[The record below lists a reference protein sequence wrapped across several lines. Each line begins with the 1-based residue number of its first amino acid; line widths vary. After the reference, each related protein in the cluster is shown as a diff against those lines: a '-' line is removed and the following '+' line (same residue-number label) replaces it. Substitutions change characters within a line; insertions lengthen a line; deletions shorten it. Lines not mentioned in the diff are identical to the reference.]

1 MAKSMKRIHKV
12 TITDMEATMTHTSK
26 GELSDL
32 NLTSGQ
38 WHYVENASDGGLRQ
52 SLGDDNCQGDF
63 AEAIRREL
71 KQRSAGREKRVT
83 KDFCAEVVDRWY
95 CRKSKAGKH

>member
-71 KQRSAGREKRVT
+71 KQRSRTRPSAHSALDKLPDVLPASITREN
-83 KDFCAEVVDRWY
+83 
-95 CRKSKAGKH
+95 

>member
-1 MAKSMKRIHKV
+1 MTYMFFWFVIEAVLLFGMAKSMKRIYKV
-12 TITDMEATMTHTSK
+12 ITDMEATMTHTSK

-71 KQRSAGREKRVT
+71 KQMAT
-83 KDFCAEVVDRWY
+83 L
-95 CRKSKAGKH
+95 

>member
-32 NLTSGQ
+32 NLTSM
-38 WHYVENASDGGLRQ
+38 
-52 SLGDDNCQGDF
+52 
-63 AEAIRREL
+63 L
-71 KQRSAGREKRVT
+71 KTLAMV
-83 KDFCAEVVDRWY
+83 A
-95 CRKSKAGKH
+95 

>member
-1 MAKSMKRIHKV
+1 
-12 TITDMEATMTHTSK
+12 MTHTSK

-71 KQRSAGREKRVT
+71 KQRSARTYYLASGR
-83 KDFCAEVVDRWY
+83 ANSSP
-95 CRKSKAGKH
+95 SKATLSRIDRAERNHS

>member
-1 MAKSMKRIHKV
+1 
-12 TITDMEATMTHTSK
+12 MTRTNK

-38 WHYVENASDGGLRQ
+38 WHYVENASDSGLRQ
-52 SLGDDNCQGDF
+52 SLGDENCQGDF

-71 KQRSAGREKRVT
+71 KQRSARAYYLKSGRANSSPTQATLNRIDGEL
-83 KDFCAEVVDRWY
+83 
-95 CRKSKAGKH
+95 

>member
-1 MAKSMKRIHKV
+1 MSEDYSNVHPLAQMKCAQEIFGKPPSEP
-12 TITDMEATMTHTSK
+12 MPEPSK

-63 AEAIRREL
+63 AEAIRRPRIE
-71 KQRSAGREKRVT
+71 RV
-83 KDFCAEVVDRWY
+83 E
-95 CRKSKAGKH
+95 S

>member
-1 MAKSMKRIHKV
+1 MLRCCGASLDRLKRIHKV

-71 KQRSAGREKRVT
+71 KQRSART
-83 KDFCAEVVDRWY
+83 
-95 CRKSKAGKH
+95 

>member
-71 KQRSAGREKRVT
+71 KQRSARTSTGLWRLHFARANWRVKQLLEDT
-83 KDFCAEVVDRWY
+83 K
-95 CRKSKAGKH
+95 

>member
-1 MAKSMKRIHKV
+1 MEEKRSAV
-12 TITDMEATMTHTSK
+12 ITFRGNRTREATMTHTSK

-71 KQRSAGREKRVT
+71 KQRSART
-83 KDFCAEVVDRWY
+83 
-95 CRKSKAGKH
+95 

>member
-1 MAKSMKRIHKV
+1 MSYKAEVVVRQQDEPGMVSP
-12 TITDMEATMTHTSK
+12 MEATMTHTSK

-71 KQRSAGREKRVT
+71 KQRSART
-83 KDFCAEVVDRWY
+83 
-95 CRKSKAGKH
+95 